1 LRLLQVIRDA
11 GLIQK
16 VRVEVEELFQAD
28 PDLEALP
35 NLRLAIE
42 EMNAVENLSKG

>member
-1 LRLLQVIRDA
+1 
-11 GLIQK
+11 
-16 VRVEVEELFQAD
+16 VEQLFEQD
-28 PDLEALP
+28 PSLESLP

>member
-11 GLIQK
+11 ALIQK
-16 VRVEVEELFQAD
+16 VRVEVEQLFEAD
-28 PDLEALP
+28 PDLETLP
-35 NLRLAIE
+35 TLRLAIE